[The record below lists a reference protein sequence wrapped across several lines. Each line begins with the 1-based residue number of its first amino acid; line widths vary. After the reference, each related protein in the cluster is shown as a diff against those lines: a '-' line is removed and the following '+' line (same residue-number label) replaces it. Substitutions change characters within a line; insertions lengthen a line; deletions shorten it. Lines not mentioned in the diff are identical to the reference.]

1 MLPSMSYVAVPP
13 SNPEYV
19 LLSVAYV
26 VLLPLNLTKLP
37 CATEMAAP
45 SDVEV
50 REVHAPLSMLYSMV
64 LAKLPNDFQL
74 IVPDVSTL
82 NVR

>member
-13 SNPEYV
+13 SKPEYV
-19 LLSVAYV
+19 FLSVAYV

-37 CATEMAAP
+37 CATEMVAP

-50 REVHAPLSMLYSMV
+50 MEVHAPLSMLYSMV
-64 LAKLPNDFQL
+64 LARLPNDFQQ
-74 IVPDVSTL
+74 IVPGVSTL
-82 NVR
+82 KVR

>member
-13 SNPEYV
+13 SKPEYV

-37 CATEMAAP
+37 CATEMVAP

-64 LAKLPNDFQL
+64 FVKSPNDFQQ
-74 IVPDVSTL
+74 IVPGVSTL
-82 NVR
+82 KVR